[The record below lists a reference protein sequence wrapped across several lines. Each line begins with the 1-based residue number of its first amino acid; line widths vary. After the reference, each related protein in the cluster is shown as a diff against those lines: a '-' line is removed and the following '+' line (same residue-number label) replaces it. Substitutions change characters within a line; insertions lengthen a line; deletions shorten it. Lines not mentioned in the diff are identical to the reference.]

1 MQVPSIHTSS
11 TTLRAAD
18 RHENG
23 VKDVI
28 TGVLN
33 VRREK
38 VRVELEPVGVGQV
51 GAHDEKEEIEAE
63 ERQNAP

>member
-11 TTLRAAD
+11 TALRAAD

-23 VKDVI
+23 VKDVV
-28 TGVLN
+28 TRVLN

-38 VRVELEPVGVGQV
+38 VRVELEPVGVVQ
-51 GAHDEKEEIEAE
+51 HDEKEEIEAE

>member
-23 VKDVI
+23 VKDVV
-28 TGVLN
+28 TRVLN

-38 VRVELEPVGVGQV
+38 VRVELEPVGVVQ
-51 GAHDEKEEIEAE
+51 HDEKEEIEAE